1 MKQVLTMS
9 VNFMQD
15 TVFRGRI
22 VYLFKAHFM
31 KVSGFTYVRNG
42 LQYDYPFLEAI
53 RSILPICDEMV
64 VVVGDST
71 DGTREAVEALN
82 DPRIKIVDTVWDNK
96 DLKGRRYAVQSN
108 TGLDHVTGDWAFHI
122 QADEVVHEEDLP
134 LIREAMEKYA
144 DDRSVEG
151 FLFRFINFFGDYRH
165 WGPSRRFHQHEIR
178 IVRNDPKVR
187 AYRDS
192 QGFRIFNDPADQ
204 WNEKGR
210 KLKVIPLAA
219 RIFHYSYAR
228 NPFVQRKRQIE
239 FEKGYLEEKAVDEK
253 FAATKDLAYD
263 YRNIDYLKLFNGAH
277 PAVMRDRI
285 SRQDWNFEYDPTHH
299 NMSPKEKLMKWLE
312 DLTGRQ
318 FFIYKNYKKI
328 RR

>member
-1 MKQVLTMS
+1 
-9 VNFMQD
+9 
-15 TVFRGRI
+15 
-22 VYLFKAHFM
+22 M

-53 RSILPICDEMV
+53 RSILPVCDEMV

-82 DPRIKIVDTVWDNK
+82 DPRIKIVDTIWDNK

-122 QADEVVHEEDLP
+122 QADEVAHEEDLP
-134 LIREAMEKYA
+134 MIREAMEKYL
-144 DDRSVEG
+144 DDPSVEG

-178 IVRNDPKVR
+178 IVRNDPRVR

-192 QGFRIFNDPADQ
+192 QGFRIFNNPADQ

-210 KLKVIPLAA
+210 KLNVIPLAA

-239 FEKGYLEEKAVDEK
+239 FEKGYLEEKAVEEK
-253 FAATKDLAYD
+253 FASTKDLAYD
-263 YRNIDYLKLFNGAH
+263 YRNIDYLKPFNGSH
-277 PAVMRDRI
+277 PAVMQARI
-285 SRQDWNFEYDPTHH
+285 SRQDWSFEYDPSIN
-299 NMSPKEKLMKWLE
+299 NMSLKEKLMKWLE
-312 DLTGRQ
+312 MLTGKQ